1 MHPVERLRYVA
12 NAGGHDPVMVA
23 REAAYALAEISE
35 SDPPGLVPA
44 CRRLIDRHLTAGP
57 LWWLSAR
64 ILADGDPATAAML
77 AADELDEDPTDRTLA
92 RAIPDDIAVLVI
104 GWPDLAGAALRR
116 RGDLEALVVEADG
129 EGQSLARRL
138 RDAGNE
144 VSLVPD
150 LGVGSAAVVADLV
163 LIEAHAAGP
172 SGLLA
177 NRGSHAAAAVA
188 RQTDVPVWAVAGVGR
203 VLPGPMW
210 DALLARIDEEEDEPW
225 DRPVE
230 VVPAGLVTSVVGPEA
245 LLDGV
250 QALAEPGCLVAPE
263 LLRPAG

>member
-12 NAGGHDPVMVA
+12 NAGGYDPVMAA

-35 SDPPGLVPA
+35 SDPPGLLPA
-44 CRRLIDRHLTAGP
+44 CRRLIDRHLTSGP

-64 ILADGDPATAAML
+64 MLAGEDPALAAL
-77 AADELDEDPTDRTLA
+77 AAADELDEDQTDRTLA
-92 RAIPDDIAVLVI
+92 RALPDDICVLVI

-129 EGQSLARRL
+129 DGQSLARRL

-177 NRGSHAAAAVA
+177 SRGSHAAAAVA
-188 RQTDVPVWAVAGVGR
+188 RRTDVPVWAVAGVGR
-203 VLPGPMW
+203 VLPGAMW
-210 DALLARIDEEEDEPW
+210 DAMLVRVDDEGEEPW

-230 VVPAGLVTSVVGPEA
+230 VVPASLVTSVVGPEG
-245 LLDGV
+245 LSEGV
-250 QALAEPGCLVAPE
+250 EALADPACPVAPE

>member
-1 MHPVERLRYVA
+1 MHPVERLRHVA
-12 NAGGHDPVMVA
+12 NAGGHDPVTVA

-44 CRRLIDRHLTAGP
+44 CRRLIDRHLTSGP

-64 ILADGDPATAAML
+64 ILADSDPATAAML
-77 AADELDEDPTDRTLA
+77 AADELDEDQTDRTLA
-92 RAIPDDIAVLVI
+92 RAIPDDIAVLVV
-104 GWPDLAGAALRR
+104 GWPDLAAAALRR

-129 EGQSLARRL
+129 EGRSLARRL
-138 RDAGNE
+138 SDAGNE

-150 LGVGSAAVVADLV
+150 LGVGSAAAVADLV

-172 SGLLA
+172 SGVLA
-177 NRGSHAAAAVA
+177 QRGSHAAAAVA
-188 RQTDVPVWAVAGVGR
+188 RRSDVPVWAVAGVGR

-210 DALLARIDEEEDEPW
+210 DALLARLDEEGEEPW

-230 VVPAGLVTSVVGPEA
+230 VVPAGLVTSVAGPEA
-245 LLDGV
+245 MSEGAV
-250 QALAEPGCLVAPE
+250 ALAEPACVVAPE